1 MALAARPRWRNWP
14 EPKLLG
20 SRPFPAWTSAEGLPR
35 KSPFR
40 RPCKQRALPL
50 SCVRCSG
57 SIWTRERP
65 PVLRLTSMAP
75 AGKVAQA
82 LRNPIIPASR
92 DLEKPEEGTQ
102 SPKQR
107 RLPLDFSN
115 TIPSPWDRRAE
126 PVEQELKASGP
137 VSLLRT
143 SPQWAPYLLLEL
155 QHRVTKQIRA
165 RAIGQRA
172 EETVRRAVFLLA
184 VPRSALRRWRAARL
198 TNSPRQRPRELTAPQ
213 MQPSHAW
220 RAADRGQWST
230 YL

>member
-14 EPKLLG
+14 EPKLPG
-20 SRPFPAWTSAEGLPR
+20 SRPFPAWTLAEGLPR

-40 RPCKQRALPL
+40 RPYKQRALPL

-75 AGKVAQA
+75 AGKGAQA

-102 SPKQR
+102 APKQR
-107 RLPLDFSN
+107 RLPPDFSN
-115 TIPSPWDRRAE
+115 TIPSPWDRPAE
-126 PVEQELKASGP
+126 PVKPEWKASG
-137 VSLLRT
+137 VSLLPT
-143 SPQWAPYLLLEL
+143 SRQSAPYLLPEL
-155 QHRVTKQIRA
+155 QRRVTKQIRA

-172 EETVRRAVFLLA
+172 EETVRRAALLLA
-184 VPRSALRRWRAARL
+184 VPRSELRLWRAARL
-198 TNSPRQRPRELTAPQ
+198 TNSPRQRRRELTAPQ